1 MRPLLVA
8 LATSICISA
17 PALAE
22 EPFQNVIVAPAT
34 MDRFA
39 DRIEALGTSFSN
51 ESVIIAANVT
61 DKVTEILFEDGQQ
74 VKKGDLL
81 VAMRRDEQKAALAAA
96 EAVLAER
103 KTAYERARTLE
114 SRQYT
119 TTAQLQERQAA
130 LFEAEALRDAA
141 KARLDDRE
149 IRAPFNGVV
158 GLRNISIG
166 ALVTPGER
174 ITTLDDLDTI
184 KLDFTVPAVYLASI
198 QPGLEIIARTTAL
211 PGREFRGEMSSVSS
225 RVDPVTRSVTARALI
240 DNKDHALRP
249 GLLMTVQLMTNPR
262 MTIVIPEE
270 ALVPSGTDNFVFVV
284 KGERAERRE
293 VKIGVRRSGEVEI
306 LAGLAEGDLIVT
318 HGTMRLRDGQK
329 VKVIEEQRQG
339 HAIGHLIDGTTA
351 IQ

>member
-8 LATSICISA
+8 LAASICISV

-22 EPFQNVIVAPAT
+22 EQSQNVIVAPAT
-34 MDRFA
+34 MDRFV
-39 DRIEALGTSFSN
+39 DRIEALGTTYSN

-61 DKVTEILFEDGQQ
+61 DKVTQIMFEDGQR
-74 VKKGDLL
+74 VEKGDLL
-81 VAMRRDEQKAALAAA
+81 VAMRRDEQRAALAAA

-103 KTAYERARTLE
+103 KTSYERARALE

-149 IRAPFNGVV
+149 IRAPFNGIV
-158 GLRNISIG
+158 GLRSISIG

-184 KLDFTVPAVYLASI
+184 KLDFTVPAVYLTELR
-198 QPGLEIIARTTAL
+198 PGLAITGRTTAL

-225 RVDPVTRSVTARALI
+225 RVDPATRSVTARALI

-249 GLLMTVQLMTNPR
+249 GLLMTLQLMTNPR
-262 MTIVIPEE
+262 MVIVIPEE
-270 ALVPSGTDNFVFVV
+270 ALVPSGVDNFAFVV
-284 KGERAERRE
+284 DDNKAERRQ
-293 VKIGVRRSGEVEI
+293 VKIGARRPGEVEI
-306 LAGLAEGDLIVT
+306 LAGLAEGDLVVT

-339 HAIGHLIDGTTA
+339 HAIGHLSDGITA